1 MVNVLRLDKSLEI
14 ILKDLRE
21 VVLQLRPA
29 KITKVRFE
37 LPGKDFESSAFS
49 YTIGPDKA
57 KNLAWSRSGETV
69 ELEGIGG
76 VSVCDC
82 RF

>member
-1 MVNVLRLDKSLEI
+1 MRVG
-14 ILKDLRE
+14 
-21 VVLQLRPA
+21 RPA
-29 KITKVRFE
+29 YEKVRAHIVTTKVRFE